1 MVLLLFFV
9 LLIQFFTYWIFEPL
23 ASFFEYFL
31 EIRLFPIIALI
42 GLIFL
47 FSPKNVEHNEIN

>member
-1 MVLLLFFV
+1 MFLLLFFV

-23 ASFFEYFL
+23 ASFLEYVLGIRFL
-31 EIRLFPIIALI
+31 PVIALI

-47 FSPKNVEHNEIN
+47 FSAKNIEHN

>member
-9 LLIQFFTYWIFEPL
+9 LLIQFLTYWIFEPL
-23 ASFFEYFL
+23 ASFLEYVL
-31 EIRLFPIIALI
+31 EIRWFPYIALI

-47 FSPKNVEHNEIN
+47 FSAENIEQN